1 MDADVIF
8 GRRKSS
14 SLEYSDHLE
23 PGRTRSVACNSSK
36 ADLLSI
42 KVPVQTKRPTSMMA
56 KFSELPSEIQLL
68 IFKQFDRPTLHS
80 TVQVNEA
87 WHHMSADLLWE
98 EPSFG
103 RIAKLVTLQSV
114 QRRQYYASK
123 IQKFKINRLSIT
135 CAFDKLVF
143 SSLQDLRLHSSL
155 GDPRASIHLIPY
167 LQRAI
172 RTLSFRGCGLDSRS
186 LGLIASCC
194 PALERLEMF
203 DLLVNVED
211 YEFAK
216 FVQLL
221 SRLRELFL
229 GGKFAASAATIMLK
243 RNTKNLAPTLE
254 RLDLHLVG
262 SPDPE
267 SFRMFVMNC
276 ESLQHLSIHSNP
288 AARPLQLMTG
298 RVLAHVL
305 NANPLQHLSGDWLS
319 PGLLQQIPVSSTSVQ
334 SFGKLKSLMKS
345 GYIESPSKAR
355 ALSTR
360 RHHTFVLIHRESK
373 TAQTFGHSFTPA
385 SRGAVHDTSIASC
398 QSDVARHVR
407 TASLWLLT
415 THHSGL
421 EREKFVLECCIDQVN
436 LPSLSVIEALCS
448 RLRSRS
454 VHMGPT
460 QTVPGPLFPN
470 LVSLYLGSVTDMEG
484 EGLFTYRGLVDMPAV
499 SMRLNWLNTSRA
511 QRSAERLL
519 RCVSRL
525 EKFGMETTTETGS
538 VVKNVLVRMRPCK
551 GLRAGDV
558 AEIPITIVEGP
569 FFASDFMRYP

>member
-1 MDADVIF
+1 
-8 GRRKSS
+8 
-14 SLEYSDHLE
+14 
-23 PGRTRSVACNSSK
+23 
-36 ADLLSI
+36 
-42 KVPVQTKRPTSMMA
+42 MA
-56 KFSELPSEIQLL
+56 KQFSELPTEIRLL
-68 IFKQFDRPTLHS
+68 IFKRFDRPTLHS
-80 TVQVNEA
+80 AVQVNKE
-87 WHHMSADLLWE
+87 WHHLSADLLWE
-98 EPSFG
+98 EPSVG

-143 SSLQDLRLHSSL
+143 SSLQDLRLHGSL

-194 PALERLEMF
+194 PLLERLEMF

-221 SRLRELFL
+221 SHLRELVL
-229 GGKFAASAATIMLK
+229 GGKFAASAATMMFK
-243 RNTKNLAPTLE
+243 YNTESLVRTLE
-254 RLDLHLVG
+254 RLDLYFVG

-267 SFRMFVMNC
+267 SFRMFVMKC

-288 AARPLQLMTG
+288 AARPSQLMTG
-298 RVLAHVL
+298 RFLAHVL
-305 NANPLQHLSGDWLS
+305 NAAPLQHLSGDWLS
-319 PGLLQQIPVSSTSVQ
+319 HGLLQQIPMSSTSVQ

-345 GYIESPSKAR
+345 GCASSALTILLQTSSRLQKLELYLQDVTTRLFSYIGSQR
-355 ALSTR
+355 QLRHLSTASHP
-360 RHHTFVLIHRESK
+360 RHEVLSMTHLSPLANLTSLETFDITYRCRHARFPMLLELDDS
-373 TAQTFGHSFTPA
+373 TF
-385 SRGAVHDTSIASC
+385 SRLVSGFS
-398 QSDVARHVR
+398 Q
-407 TASLWLLT
+407 LT
-415 THHSGL
+415 TL
-421 EREKFVLECCIDQVN
+421 VVN
-436 LPSLSVIEALCS
+436 VKSSFLSVASIRSISQACPLLKRCALVYDHD
-448 RLRSRS
+448 LYTW
-454 VHMGPT
+454 GPT

-470 LVSLYLGSVTDMEG
+470 LVSLYLGNVTEMEG
-484 EGLFTYRGLVDMPAV
+484 EGLFTYRGPVDMPAV
-499 SMRLNWLNTSRA
+499 SMRLNWLKTSRA

-519 RCVSRL
+519 SCVPRL
-525 EKFGMETTTETGS
+525 EKLGIETITASGTK
-538 VVKNVLVRMRPCK
+538 VKDVLVRMRPCK

-558 AEIPITIVEGP
+558 AEIPITIVEGS

>member
-1 MDADVIF
+1 
-8 GRRKSS
+8 
-14 SLEYSDHLE
+14 
-23 PGRTRSVACNSSK
+23 
-36 ADLLSI
+36 
-42 KVPVQTKRPTSMMA
+42 MMA

-345 GYIESPSKAR
+345 GCASSALTILLQTSSRLQKLELYLQDVTTRLFSYIGSQR
-355 ALSTR
+355 QL
-360 RHHTFVLIHRESK
+360 RHL
-373 TAQTFGHSFTPA
+373 A
-385 SRGAVHDTSIASC
+385 IASHPHQEVLSMTHLSPLANLTSLEC
-398 QSDVARHVR
+398 LDITYRCRHAGLPRLLELDDSTFARLV
-407 TASLWLLT
+407 SGFSQLT
-415 THHSGL
+415 TL
-421 EREKFVLECCIDQVN
+421 VLNVK
-436 LPSLSVIEALCS
+436 SSYLSVASIRSISQACPLLKRCALVYDHD
-448 RLRSRS
+448 LY
-454 VHMGPT
+454 T
-460 QTVPGPLFPN
+460 WGPLRQFQ
-470 LVSLYLGSVTDMEG
+470 
-484 EGLFTYRGLVDMPAV
+484 GLCFQI
-499 SMRLNWLNTSRA
+499 W
-511 QRSAERLL
+511 
-519 RCVSRL
+519 
-525 EKFGMETTTETGS
+525 
-538 VVKNVLVRMRPCK
+538 
-551 GLRAGDV
+551 
-558 AEIPITIVEGP
+558 
-569 FFASDFMRYP
+569 

>member
-1 MDADVIF
+1 
-8 GRRKSS
+8 
-14 SLEYSDHLE
+14 
-23 PGRTRSVACNSSK
+23 
-36 ADLLSI
+36 
-42 KVPVQTKRPTSMMA
+42 MA
-56 KFSELPSEIQLL
+56 KQFSELPPEIQLL
-68 IFKQFDRPTLHS
+68 IFEHFDRQTLHS
-80 TVQVNEA
+80 AVQVNKE

-98 EPSFG
+98 EPSIA
-103 RIAKLVTLQSV
+103 RIAKLVTLQSM

-123 IQKFKINRLSIT
+123 IQKFKISRLSIT

-143 SSLQDLRLHSSL
+143 SSLQDLRLHGSL

-194 PALERLEMF
+194 PLLERLEMF
-203 DLLVNVED
+203 DPLVNVED
-211 YEFAK
+211 HEFAE

-221 SRLRELFL
+221 SRLRELLL
-229 GGKFAASAATIMLK
+229 GGKFAASAASMMFK
-243 RNTKNLAPTLE
+243 YNTKSLARTLE
-254 RLDLHLVG
+254 RLDLYLVG

-305 NANPLQHLSGDWLS
+305 NASPLQHLSGDWLS
-319 PGLLQQIPVSSTSVQ
+319 PGLLQQIPVPSTSVQ
-334 SFGKLKSLMKS
+334 SFGKLKSLMKKGCAS
-345 GYIESPSKAR
+345 SALTILLQTSSHLQTLELYLKDVTTHLFSYIGSQR
-355 ALSTR
+355 QL
-360 RHHTFVLIHRESK
+360 RHL
-373 TAQTFGHSFTPA
+373 A
-385 SRGAVHDTSIASC
+385 IASHPRHEVLSMTHLSPLANLTSLEYLDITYRC
-398 QSDVARHVR
+398 RRARFPQLLELDDSTFSRLV
-407 TASLWLLT
+407 SGFSQLT
-415 THHSGL
+415 TL
-421 EREKFVLECCIDQVN
+421 VLN
-436 LPSLSVIEALCS
+436 LKHAYLSVASIRLVSQACPLLKRCALVYDHD
-448 RLRSRS
+448 LYTW
-454 VHMGPT
+454 GPT
-460 QTVPGPLFPN
+460 QTVPGPLFPK
-470 LVSLYLGSVTDMEG
+470 LVSLYLGSVTDMVG
-484 EGLFTYRGLVDMPAV
+484 EGLFTYSGTVDMPAV

-519 RCVSRL
+519 RCAPRL
-525 EKFGMETTTETGS
+525 EKFGMETITASGTM
-538 VVKNVLVRMRPCK
+538 VKDVLVRMRPCK